1 MTASQTPPTPRRRH
15 GPFGAR
21 LLPSTL
27 LSMSAILYT
36 ILGLTVGTLHCSVR
50 REISPCTCTL
60 PSPSTVRIE
69 CEKVASF
76 AQVVEALR
84 GRFPPSSLGGLGFE
98 PTGDNPGAEP
108 PDGGA
113 VINPRHITPSKL
125 SLKIAYSNL
134 DDLENRSFKEFQ
146 FGLHELRLNYNNLTR
161 INEDTFA
168 GMTDIKFLS
177 LADNQLTEFP
187 AKALKHMPHLATLDL
202 GRSRLTSISQTD
214 FEGLPE
220 LQSLFLVGNS
230 ISIIEEGSLPR
241 GLQHLH
247 IGHNR
252 ISNLNGSIST
262 LTNLKW
268 LFMNENNLTTLDDQ
282 MPSEGVNLHLLYISN
297 NRLTKLPAELNS
309 YPGLLSLFLQS
320 NKLKSLD
327 GAIRHLK
334 KLQRLHLTDNLLETI
349 TSEDFAELESLH
361 HLEAGFNRL
370 TSLNGSLQPLNSLTT
385 LNLTH
390 NLLTEFSLQEI
401 KGLKK
406 LHTVDLSHNL
416 IKKLDGKIELQNH
429 VELHTKV
436 LELRLE
442 YNQLEEL
449 GGVLGGLS
457 TLQKLNLSHNLLQ
470 KIAPDDL
477 INLDDLKVLDISYN
491 KLTTLEETSKTEL
504 PKLEELIAHNNLLTT
519 VGPDFHGLPR
529 ICKAHLQHNMITTIG
544 IELTAKTRCKL
555 HDVPG
560 ILRVHFE
567 GNPLECTDELMSAVT
582 AIEENHTKLY
592 GVPKCFNSTI
602 SPE

>member
-1 MTASQTPPTPRRRH
+1 MTASQTPATLGRRH
-15 GPFGAR
+15 GAN
-21 LLPSTL
+21 LLFT
-27 LSMSAILYT
+27 MSAILYT

-60 PSPSTVRIE
+60 SSPSTVRIE

-76 AQVVEALR
+76 AQVVEALK
-84 GRFPPSSLGGLGFE
+84 GRFTSSSTPGLEVTADGRIGSSPPDAAAVS
-98 PTGDNPGAEP
+98 PGA
-108 PDGGA
+108 
-113 VINPRHITPSKL
+113 VVSTPRQALPSTL

-134 DDLENRSFKEFQ
+134 EDLGDRSFKEFQ
-146 FGLHELRLNYNNLTR
+146 FGLQDLRLNNNNLTR
-161 INEDTFA
+161 IGDDTFA
-168 GMTDIKFLS
+168 GMSGLRFLS
-177 LADNQLTEFP
+177 LADNQLTEVP
-187 AKALKHMPHLATLDL
+187 KKALNYMPHLVTLDL
-202 GRSRLTSISQTD
+202 GWCRLTSISQTD

-220 LQSLFLVGNS
+220 LQFLFLGGNS
-230 ISIIEEGSLPR
+230 ISSIEQGSLPR
-241 GLQHLH
+241 GLQTLY
-247 IGHNR
+247 IGKNQ
-252 ISNLNGSIST
+252 ISDLNGSIRS
-262 LTNLKW
+262 LTNLRW
-268 LFMNENNLTTLDDQ
+268 LFMNENNLTTLENQ
-282 MPSEGVNLHLLYISN
+282 MPPEGPYLFLLHMSGN
-297 NRLTKLPAELNS
+297 QLTKLPVELNS
-309 YPGLLSLFLQS
+309 YPGLQSLFLQN

-327 GAIRHLK
+327 GTIKHLK

-349 TSEDFAELESLH
+349 SSDNFAELESLQ

-370 TSLNGSLQPLNSLTT
+370 TSLNSSLQSLHSLST

-416 IKKLDGKIELQNH
+416 IKKLDGKIEFQNH
-429 VELHTKV
+429 VETHTRV

-477 INLDDLKVLDISYN
+477 INLDDLKILDISHN

-504 PKLEELIAHNNLLTT
+504 PKLEELIANNNLLTT
-519 VGPDFHGLPR
+519 VGPDFYGLPR
-529 ICKAHLQHNMITTIG
+529 ICKANLQYNLITTIG

-555 HDVPG
+555 HDVAG

-567 GNPLECTDELMSAVT
+567 GNPLVCTDELMSAVT

-592 GVPKCFNSTI
+592 GVPRCFNSTI